1 MMNKEQGLIL
11 GIDTSNYTTSAALC
25 TLDGKVVANIK
36 KLLPVAAGSRGLR
49 QSEALF
55 HHTVQLPQVLEEIHT
70 ALDGRKILS
79 VGYSKTPRDAADSYM
94 PCFLAGQAA
103 ASAAACSADIP
114 LYSFSHQ
121 NGHVMAALYGS
132 EKMEYLDRRFAAFHV
147 SGGTT
152 EILLVQP
159 DRDRIFSIE
168 KIGGT
173 LDLNAGQVIDRAGV
187 MMGLAF
193 PAGPA
198 MEEAA
203 APFWNLMGPSRPSVR
218 GLHCNLSGLE
228 NKAREMFEKDKNTG
242 ACAAFVLQ
250 SVLQT
255 LQALT
260 TNLLALY
267 PGLPIVYAGG
277 VMSCSYIR
285 QALSRQGSFAA
296 PAFSS
301 DNGAGT
307 ALLTLQKYKERGG
320 RSDGFA

>member
-1 MMNKEQGLIL
+1 MNKNSGMVL

-25 TLDGKVVANIK
+25 TLEGEVVANIK
-36 KLLPVAAGSRGLR
+36 KLLPVATGSRGLR

-55 HHTVQLPQVLEEIHT
+55 HHTVRLPLVLEEVHA
-70 ALDGRKILS
+70 ALDGRPLLA
-79 VGYSKTPRDAADSYM
+79 VGCSKTPRDAADSYM

-103 ASAAACSADIP
+103 AAAAACAADIP

-121 NGHVMAALYGS
+121 SGHVMAALYGAG
-132 EKMEYLDRRFAAFHV
+132 KMEYIGHPFTAFHV

-159 DRDRIFSIE
+159 DSNKVFSIK

-173 LDLNAGQVIDRAGV
+173 LDLNAGQLIDRTGV

-193 PAGPA
+193 PAGPS

-203 APFWNLMGPSRPSVR
+203 AAFMDQIKPCRPSVR
-218 GLHCNLSGLE
+218 GLWCNLSGLE
-228 NKAREMFEKDKNTG
+228 NKAGEMFERDRNTG

-250 SVLQT
+250 SVLHT
-255 LQALT
+255 LKKLT
-260 TNLLALY
+260 MHLLEMY
-267 PGLPIVYAGG
+267 PQIPILYAGG
-277 VMSCSYIR
+277 VMSCCYIR
-285 QALSRQGSFAA
+285 EALSHQGSFAG

-301 DNGAGT
+301 DNAAGA
-307 ALLTLQKYKERGG
+307 ALLALQKYKERCGYN
-320 RSDGFA
+320 DGCK

>member
-1 MMNKEQGLIL
+1 MNKNNGMIL

-25 TLDGKVVANIK
+25 TLDGEVAANMK
-36 KLLPVAAGSRGLR
+36 KLLPVAVGSRGLR

-70 ALDGRKILS
+70 ALDGRKLLA
-79 VGYSKTPRDAADSYM
+79 VGYSKTPRDAEGSYM

-103 ASAAACSADIP
+103 AGAAACAADIP

-121 NGHVMAALYGS
+121 SGHVMAALYGAG
-132 EKMEYLDRRFAAFHV
+132 KMEYIGQPFAAFHV

-159 DRDRIFSIE
+159 DPDAIFSIE

-173 LDLNAGQVIDRAGV
+173 MDLNAGQVIDRAGV
-187 MMGLAF
+187 MMGLSF

-198 MEEAA
+198 MEQAA
-203 APFWNLMGPSRPSVR
+203 AAFMDQTKPCRLSVR
-218 GLHCNLSGLE
+218 GLYCNLSGLE
-228 NKAREMFEKDKNTG
+228 NKVREMFEKDRNTG

-250 SVLQT
+250 SVLHT
-255 LQALT
+255 LKALT
-260 TNLLALY
+260 AHLLEMY
-267 PGLPIVYAGG
+267 PGLPIIYAGG
-277 VMSCSYIR
+277 VMSCSYI
-285 QALSRQGSFAA
+285 QEALSHLGSFAA

-301 DNGAGT
+301 DNAAGT
-307 ALLTLQKYKERGG
+307 ALLALQKYKERCGYT
-320 RSDGFA
+320 DGCK